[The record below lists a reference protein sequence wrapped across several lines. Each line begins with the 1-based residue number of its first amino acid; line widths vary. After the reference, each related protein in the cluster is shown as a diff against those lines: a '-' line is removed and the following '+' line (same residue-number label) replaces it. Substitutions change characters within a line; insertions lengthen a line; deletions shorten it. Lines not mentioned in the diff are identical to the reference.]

1 MPSRARIA
9 VAALFAVLAAGVA
22 LVVGGCA
29 DSGTDA
35 AHTPARTRVDR
46 PARSG
51 AATTSTR
58 PPARA
63 RPPARTTR
71 RAPAAGA
78 VPRPVPAGAGGGG
91 VRATVTRVVDG
102 DTIHVDIRGFDTT
115 VRLIGIDTPETH
127 HPSKPVQCWG
137 PEAAALTAS
146 LLPAGEAVRVEPD
159 PTQDA
164 RDRYGRMLA
173 YVYRTNHVGADSVNR
188 ALVAAGAARVYVY
201 GGVPFRYAGEFQTA
215 EREAR
220 AARRG
225 LWGRP
230 CNGSTEASAT
240 GGSATARAPRA
251 TPRPAPPAPTRA
263 GCDPNY
269 TGACVPP
276 YPPDVDCADV
286 GARVRVVGAD
296 PHNLDADGNGIGCES
311 YGG

>member
-1 MPSRARIA
+1 MPSRARVARIA

-63 RPPARTTR
+63 RPPARTIR
-71 RAPAAGA
+71 RAPATGA

-102 DTIHVDIRGFDTT
+102 DTIHVDVRGFDTT

-201 GGVPFRYAGEFQTA
+201 GGVPTR
-215 EREAR
+215 RLLEALR
-220 AARRG
+220 INAA
-225 LWGRP
+225 P
-230 CNGSTEASAT
+230 S
-240 GGSATARAPRA
+240 
-251 TPRPAPPAPTRA
+251 APTRA

-286 GARVRVVGAD
+286 GTRVRVVGAD

-311 YGG
+311 YGD